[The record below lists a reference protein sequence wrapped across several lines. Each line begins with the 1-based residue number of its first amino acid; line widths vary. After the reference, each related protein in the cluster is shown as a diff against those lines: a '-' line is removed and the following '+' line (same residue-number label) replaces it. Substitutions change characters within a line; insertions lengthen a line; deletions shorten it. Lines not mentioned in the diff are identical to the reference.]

1 MLCRFKEDHPVLN
14 IIVEYARER
23 EHFPANNANNEEY
36 TFLDKPRMISEDA
49 PLQNVLEM
57 DKRWDLIF
65 SIEIHFKMA
74 FS

>member
-1 MLCRFKEDHPVLN
+1 MLCRFREDHPILN

-36 TFLDKPRMISEDA
+36 AFLDKPRMISEDI

-57 DKRWDLIF
+57 DKRWGLLF
-65 SIEIHFKMA
+65 PIETI
-74 FS
+74 